1 MDKVIECPCG
11 YLIRSSD
18 ERDLVREA
26 QEHAESTH
34 GMTLTDEQAL
44 AMARPE

>member
-11 YLIRSSD
+11 YLIRAASD
-18 ERDLVREA
+18 ADLVELA
-26 QEHAESTH
+26 QEHARAAHE
-34 GMTLTDEQAL
+34 MVLTEEEAL